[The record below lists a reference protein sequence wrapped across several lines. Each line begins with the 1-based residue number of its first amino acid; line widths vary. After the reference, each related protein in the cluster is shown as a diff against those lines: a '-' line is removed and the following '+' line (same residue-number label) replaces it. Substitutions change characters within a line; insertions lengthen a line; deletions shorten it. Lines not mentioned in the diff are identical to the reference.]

1 MKCLDKVRD
10 ALLTVSENV
19 GHYEAL
25 KKNDQYIVW
34 AEDGEGSAVSGDN
47 GKLEQSIQGQIHYFT
62 RTENDLNV
70 EAIQKAL
77 KKAKISFY
85 LDAVQYEDETKYIHY
100 SWVFEVS

>member
-25 KKNDQYIVW
+25 GKEDQYIVW
-34 AEDGEGSAVSGDN
+34 AEDGGGNKLSGDN
-47 GKLEQSIQGQIHYFT
+47 MLLGQSIQGQIHYYT
-62 RTENDLNV
+62 RMEDDPNV
-70 EAIQKAL
+70 DAIGDAL

-100 SWVFEVS
+100 TWVFEVS